1 MRHEFNEQ
9 VFNALPPV
17 SQEKVE
23 CIYNIAVM
31 LKEMKAPPLNTVDFD
46 FLYDKELDDLD
57 HLTGYIRSRS
67 RSGMLM
73 QFNVDNIEGE

>member
-1 MRHEFNEQ
+1 MRHEFNIRA
-9 VFNALPPV
+9 FNTLTDE
-17 SQEKVE
+17 SQQKVE
-23 CIYNIAVM
+23 CIYNIAIM

-67 RSGMLM
+67 RAGMLM
-73 QFNVDNIEGE
+73 TFNVDNIEGE